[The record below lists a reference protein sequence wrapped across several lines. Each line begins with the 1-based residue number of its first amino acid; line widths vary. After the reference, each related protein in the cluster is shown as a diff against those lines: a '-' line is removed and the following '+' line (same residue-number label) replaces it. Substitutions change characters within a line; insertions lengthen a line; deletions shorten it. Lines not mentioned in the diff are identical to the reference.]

1 MQSCEQYFTLLSVL
15 SCMGKVPDIAAPCDA
30 QTTHFALG
38 PDGEPGSCPAGYSHW
53 TLKAS
58 GELIGCQPLQAEAD
72 HVLEL
77 SHARTAALGDVP
89 YAGCSPCP
97 WLSEGVWLWL
107 EVLCVAVFTGE
118 YLLRALFSSDLCE
131 FALEPMNVVDLLAI
145 LPFYLE
151 LLLEWLDVNTQ
162 VWGGAEGDKDGG
174 EVDRR

>member
-1 MQSCEQYFTLLSVL
+1 MQSCEQHFTLLSVL

-53 TLKAS
+53 TLEAS
-58 GELIGCQPLQAEAD
+58 GELIGCQPLQAEAE

-77 SHARTAALGDVP
+77 SHARAVALGDVP

-162 VWGGAEGDKDGG
+162 VRGGSRGRQGRWSG
-174 EVDRR
+174 